1 VSISANTEATDS
13 LWQRALELDAADP
26 LAGYRDHF
34 VGTDTDLSYLDG
46 NSLGRPLKRTVT
58 DISSFIQDSWGGRL
72 IRGWDEEW
80 LELPEKIGDQL
91 GRAVLGAAPGQ
102 TIIAD
107 STTVVLYKLIRAAL
121 AAVTDPARTE
131 IVLDTDN
138 FPTDRYLV
146 EGIAREEGLT
156 LRWIDADP
164 AAGVT
169 VEQVRDATGPSTAVV
184 VLSQIAYRS
193 GFLADLPG
201 ITAAIHDAGALV
213 VWDLCHSAGSVEIAL
228 DDADVDF
235 AAGCTYKY
243 LNGGPGSPA
252 FAYINARHLA
262 GLQQPIWGWMGRK
275 DAFEMGPGY
284 EAAPGIRG
292 FLSGTP
298 AIFGMLAMRGTLD
311 LIEEAGMASLREKSR
326 LLTAYALEL
335 YDAWLAPAG
344 VQLSTPRAA
353 ELRGSHVTIDHPA
366 FREMTATLWD
376 QDVIPDFRAPQGLR
390 IGLSPLSTSF
400 AELYRGVAAIRELLA
415 AQESGKPQPPQAAGA
430 PAESAAAPGGFDKTA
445 DVPLN

>member
-1 VSISANTEATDS
+1 MSTNPQTTVNPAHGRAPRDQGSAAGTGP

-26 LAGYRDHF
+26 LGAYRAHF
-34 VGTDTDLSYLDG
+34 VGTETGLCYLDG
-46 NSLGRPLKRTVT
+46 NSLGRPLKRTAA
-58 DISSFIQDSWGGRL
+58 DISRFIEDSWGGRL

-80 LELPEKIGDQL
+80 LELPQAIGDQL
-91 GRAVLGAAPGQ
+91 GRTVLGAAPGQ

-121 AAVTDPARTE
+121 AAVPDPARTE

-146 EGIAREEGLT
+146 EGIAREEGMT

-164 AAGVT
+164 ASGVT
-169 VEQVRDATGPSTAVV
+169 VEQVRAATGPATAVV

-193 GFLADLPG
+193 GYLADLPG
-201 ITAAIHDAGALV
+201 ITAAVHDAGALI
-213 VWDLCHSAGSVEIAL
+213 VWDLCHSAGSVEIGL
-228 DDADVDF
+228 DAAAVDF

-252 FAYINARHLA
+252 FAYVNARHLP

-284 EAAPGIRG
+284 EAATGIRG

-311 LIEEAGMASLREKSR
+311 LLEEAGMTAVREKSR
-326 LLTAYALEL
+326 LLTAFAVEL
-335 YDAWLAPAG
+335 HDAWLAPAG
-344 VQLSTPRAA
+344 VTLGTPRDP
-353 ELRGSHVTIDHPA
+353 ELRGSHITVDHPA
-366 FREMTATLWD
+366 FRQITADLWE
-376 QDVIPDFRAPQGLR
+376 QDVIPDFRAPHGIR

-400 AELYRGVAAIRELLA
+400 AELYRGVAAIRDRL
-415 AQESGKPQPPQAAGA
+415 QDP
-430 PAESAAAPGGFDKTA
+430 GFDKITA
-445 DVPLN
+445 GPVN

>member
-1 VSISANTEATDS
+1 VSTNPDTTEAPAPGDS
-13 LWQRALELDAADP
+13 GAAHGSTASNDPLWQRALELDAADP
-26 LAGYRDHF
+26 LAAYRAHF
-34 VGTDTDLSYLDG
+34 IGTDTDLSYLDG
-46 NSLGRPLKRTVT
+46 NSLGRPLKRTAA
-58 DISSFIQDSWGGRL
+58 DIGRFIEESWGGRL

-80 LELPEKIGDQL
+80 LELPQVIGDQL
-91 GRAVLGAAPGQ
+91 GRSVLGAAPGQ
-102 TIIAD
+102 TVIAD
-107 STTVVLYKLIRAAL
+107 STTVVLYKLIRAAV

-156 LRWIDADP
+156 LRWIEADP
-164 AAGVT
+164 ASGVS
-169 VEQVRDATGPSTAVV
+169 VEQVREATGPATAVV

-193 GFLADLPG
+193 GYLADLPA
-201 ITAAIHDAGALV
+201 ITAAVHNAGALI
-213 VWDLCHSAGSVEIAL
+213 VWDLCHSAGSVEIGL

-252 FAYINARHLA
+252 FAYVNARHLP

-275 DAFEMGPGY
+275 DAFEMGSGY
-284 EAAPGIRG
+284 EAASGIRG

-311 LIEEAGMASLREKSR
+311 LLEEVGMAAVREKSR
-326 LLTAYALEL
+326 LLTTFAVEL
-335 YDAWLAPAG
+335 HDAWLAPAG
-344 VQLSTPRAA
+344 VALGTPRDP
-353 ELRGSHVTIDHPA
+353 EQRGSHITVDHPG
-366 FREMTATLWD
+366 FREMTAALWE
-376 QDVIPDFRAPQGLR
+376 QDVIPDFRAPHGIR

-400 AELYRGVAAIRELLA
+400 AELYRGVAAIRDRL
-415 AQESGKPQPPQAAGA
+415 QGR
-430 PAESAAAPGGFDKTA
+430 GFDKITA
-445 DVPLN
+445 VPVN

>member
-1 VSISANTEATDS
+1 MSTVHETQDV
-13 LWQRALELDAADP
+13 LLQRAVELDAADP

-58 DISSFIQDSWGGRL
+58 DISAFIQDSWGGRL
-72 IRGWDEEW
+72 IRGWDEDW
-80 LELPEKIGDQL
+80 LQLPEAIGDQL

-121 AAVTDPARTE
+121 AAVKDPARTE

-138 FPTDRYLV
+138 FPTDRYLL
-146 EGIAREEGLT
+146 EGIAQEEGLT

-169 VEQVRDATGPSTAVV
+169 VDQVTAAVGPATAVV
-184 VLSQIAYRS
+184 VLSQVAYRS
-193 GFLADLPG
+193 GFLADLPA
-201 ITAAIHDAGALV
+201 ITSAVHDAGALV
-213 VWDLCHSAGSVEIAL
+213 VWDLCHSAGSVELQL
-228 DDADVDF
+228 DAAGVDF

-252 FAYINARHLA
+252 FAYVNALHLPA
-262 GLQQPIWGWMGRK
+262 LNQPIWGWMGRK
-275 DAFEMGPGY
+275 DAFEMAAGY
-284 EAAPGIRG
+284 EPAPGIRG

-298 AIFGMLAMRGTLD
+298 AIFGMIAMQGTLD
-311 LIEEAGMASLREKSR
+311 LIEEAGIKALREKSR
-326 LLTAYALEL
+326 KLTAFALEL
-335 YDAWLAPAG
+335 HDAWLAPAG
-344 VQLSTPRAA
+344 VLLATPRDPDQ
-353 ELRGSHVTIDHPA
+353 RGSHITVDHPD
-366 FREMTATLWD
+366 FREMTAELWE
-376 QDVIPDFRAPQGLR
+376 QDVIPDFRAPHGIR

-400 AELYRGVAAIRELLA
+400 AEVYRGVAAIRDLLA
-415 AQESGKPQPPQAAGA
+415 RP
-430 PAESAAAPGGFDKTA
+430 
-445 DVPLN
+445 

>member
-1 VSISANTEATDS
+1 MSSTTDAKMEDHDGAA
-13 LWQRALELDAADP
+13 RLEQAAHLDAVDP
-26 LAGYRDHF
+26 LARYRNLF

-46 NSLGRPLKRTVT
+46 NSLGRPLKRTVD
-58 DISSFIQDSWGGRL
+58 DISAFIRDGWGGRL

-80 LELPEKIGDQL
+80 LGMPQAIGDQL

-121 AAVTDPARTE
+121 AAVDDPARTGL
-131 IVLDTDN
+131 VLDTDN

-156 LRWIDADP
+156 LKWIEADP

-169 VEQVRDATGPSTAVV
+169 PDQVRDATGPATAVV
-184 VLSQIAYRS
+184 LLSHVAYRS
-193 GFLADLPG
+193 GFLADLRA
-201 ITAAIHDAGALV
+201 ITEVAHSAGAVV
-213 VWDLCHSAGSVEIAL
+213 VWDLCHSAGSVEL
-228 DDADVDF
+228 DLDAADVDF

-252 FAYINARHLA
+252 FAYVNTRHLP

-275 DAFEMGPGY
+275 DAFEMAAGY
-284 EAAPGIRG
+284 EPAPGIRG

-311 LIEEAGMASLREKSR
+311 LIEETGMAAIRQKSVA
-326 LLTAYALEL
+326 LTAYAVDLFE
-335 YDAWLAPAG
+335 AWLEPLGVELASPRDPA
-344 VQLSTPRAA
+344 
-353 ELRGSHVTIDHPA
+353 LRGSHITLDHPA
-366 FREMTATLWD
+366 FRNVTAALWE
-376 QDVIPDFRAPQGLR
+376 QDVIPDFRAPQGIR

-400 AELYRGVAAIRELLA
+400 AEVHRGMAAIRDLL
-415 AQESGKPQPPQAAGA
+415 QR
-430 PAESAAAPGGFDKTA
+430 
-445 DVPLN
+445 

>member
-1 VSISANTEATDS
+1 MSTPELETAGSAAEATAGNNTA
-13 LWQRALELDAADP
+13 LLQRARDLDAADP

-34 VGTDTDLSYLDG
+34 IGTDTALSYLDG

-80 LELPEKIGDQL
+80 LELPQAIGDQL
-91 GRAVLGAAPGQ
+91 GRAVLGAAAGQ

-164 AAGVT
+164 SSGVT
-169 VEQVRDATGPSTAVV
+169 VGQVRAATGPATAVV

-201 ITAAIHDAGALV
+201 ITAAVHDAGALV

-228 DDADVDF
+228 DAADVDF

-252 FAYINARHLA
+252 FAYVNARHLP

-284 EAAPGIRG
+284 EAAAGIRG

-298 AIFGMLAMRGTLD
+298 AVFGMLAMRGTLN
-311 LIEEAGMASLREKSR
+311 LLEEVGMAAVREKSR
-326 LLTAYALEL
+326 LLTEFAVEL
-335 YDAWLAPAG
+335 HDAWLAPAG
-344 VQLSTPRAA
+344 VELSTPRDP
-353 ELRGSHVTIDHPA
+353 ELRGSHITVDHPA
-366 FREMTATLWD
+366 FREMTAALWE
-376 QDVIPDFRAPQGLR
+376 QDVIPDFRAPHGIR

-400 AELYRGVAAIRELLA
+400 TELYRGVAAIRERLA
-415 AQESGKPQPPQAAGA
+415 EGSSGQQDQPFRQ
-430 PAESAAAPGGFDKTA
+430 D
-445 DVPLN
+445 

>member
-1 VSISANTEATDS
+1 MSTTTPDTAATGP
-13 LWQRALELDAADP
+13 LLRRAVDLDAADP
-26 LAGYRDHF
+26 LASYRELF
-34 VGTDTDLSYLDG
+34 IGTDTDLSYLDG

-58 DISSFIQDSWGGRL
+58 DVGNFIQDEWGGRL

-80 LELPEKIGDQL
+80 LHLPQVIGDQL
-91 GRAVLGAAPGQ
+91 GRTVLGAAPGQ

-107 STTVVLYKLIRAAL
+107 STTVVLYKLIRAGL

-131 IVLDTDN
+131 IVLDTEN

-164 AAGVT
+164 ASGVSL
-169 VEQVRDATGPSTAVV
+169 EQVRSATGPATAVV

-193 GFLADLPG
+193 GYLADLPG
-201 ITAAIHDAGALV
+201 ITSAVHDAGALV

-228 DDADVDF
+228 DDANVDF

-252 FAYINARHLA
+252 FAYVNARHLD
-262 GLQQPIWGWMGRK
+262 GLNQPIWGWMGRK
-275 DAFEMGPGY
+275 DAFEMAAGY
-284 EAAPGIRG
+284 EPAAGIRG

-311 LIEEAGMASLREKSR
+311 LLEEVGMTAVREKSR
-326 LLTAYALEL
+326 LLTAFAVQLH
-335 YDAWLAPAG
+335 DAWLAPAG
-344 VQLSTPRAA
+344 VTLATPRDP
-353 ELRGSHVTIDHPA
+353 EQRGSHITVDHPA
-366 FREMTATLWD
+366 FREMTATLWE
-376 QDVIPDFRAPQGLR
+376 QDVIPDFRAPHGIR

-400 AELYRGVAAIRELLA
+400 TELYRGMAAIRRLLA
-415 AQESGKPQPPQAAGA
+415 
-430 PAESAAAPGGFDKTA
+430 SA
-445 DVPLN
+445 

>member
-1 VSISANTEATDS
+1 MSAVDPQAANPQATDTADA
-13 LWQRALELDAADP
+13 LRQRAAELDAEDP
-26 LAGYRDHF
+26 LAGYRGHF
-34 VGTDTDLSYLDG
+34 IGTDTDLSYLDG
-46 NSLGRPLKRTVT
+46 NSLGRPLKRTSG
-58 DISSFIQDSWGGRL
+58 DISTFIHEGWGGRL

-80 LELPEKIGDQL
+80 LDLPQAIGNQL

-102 TIIAD
+102 AIIAD

-121 AAVTDPARTE
+121 AAVTDPERTE

-156 LRWIDADP
+156 LRWINADP
-164 AAGVT
+164 ASGVT
-169 VEQVRDATGPSTAVV
+169 LDQVREAVGPATAVV
-184 VLSQIAYRS
+184 LLSHVAYRS

-201 ITAAIHDAGALV
+201 ITAAVHDAGGLV
-213 VWDLCHSAGSVEIAL
+213 VWDLCHSAGSVELEL
-228 DDADVDF
+228 DACGVDF

-252 FAYINARHLA
+252 FAYVNARHLG
-262 GLQQPIWGWMGRK
+262 GLSQPIWGWMGRK

-298 AIFGMLAMRGTLD
+298 AIFGMIAMRGTLD
-311 LIEEAGMASLREKSR
+311 LIEEAGMPAIREKSR
-326 LLTAYALEL
+326 RLTAYALEL

-344 VQLSTPRAA
+344 VKLATPRDP
-353 ELRGSHVTIDHPA
+353 ELRGSHITVDHPA
-366 FREMTATLWD
+366 FREVTAALWEK
-376 QDVIPDFRAPQGLR
+376 DVIPDFRAPQGIR
-390 IGLSPLSTSF
+390 IGLSPLSTDF
-400 AELYRGVAAIRELLA
+400 AEVHRGMDAIRALL
-415 AQESGKPQPPQAAGA
+415 PAG
-430 PAESAAAPGGFDKTA
+430 
-445 DVPLN
+445 

>member
-1 VSISANTEATDS
+1 VTTINEAQDA
-13 LWQRALELDAADP
+13 LLQRAVRLDAEDP
-26 LAGYRDHF
+26 LALYRDHF
-34 VGTDTDLSYLDG
+34 IGTDTELSYLDG
-46 NSLGRPLKRTVT
+46 NSLGRPLKRTAD
-58 DISSFIQDSWGGRL
+58 DISAFIHAGWGGRL

-80 LELPEKIGDQL
+80 LDLPQAIGDQL
-91 GRAVLGAAPGQ
+91 GRAVLGAAAGQ

-121 AAVTDPARTE
+121 AAVKDPARTE

-146 EGIAREEGLT
+146 EGIAQEEGLT

-169 VEQVRDATGPSTAVV
+169 VDQVREAAGPATAVV
-184 VLSQIAYRS
+184 LLSHVAYRS

-201 ITAAIHDAGALV
+201 ITAAVHDAGALM
-213 VWDLCHSAGSVEIAL
+213 VWDLCHSAGSVEIGL
-228 DDADVDF
+228 DAAGVDF

-252 FAYINARHLA
+252 FAYVNARHLP
-262 GLQQPIWGWMGRK
+262 GLAQPIWGWMGRK
-275 DAFEMGPGY
+275 EAFEMGPGY

-298 AIFGMLAMRGTLD
+298 AIFGMIAMRGTLE
-311 LIEEAGMASLREKSR
+311 LIEEAGMPALREKSLR
-326 LLTAYALEL
+326 LTAYALEL
-335 YDAWLAPAG
+335 HDAWLAPAG
-344 VQLSTPRAA
+344 VKLATPRAP
-353 ELRGSHVTIDHPA
+353 ELRGSHITVDHPA
-366 FREMTATLWD
+366 FREVTAALWD
-376 QDVIPDFRAPQGLR
+376 KDVIPDFRAPAGIR

-400 AELYRGVAAIRELLA
+400 TELHRGMAAICELLPRA
-415 AQESGKPQPPQAAGA
+415 
-430 PAESAAAPGGFDKTA
+430 
-445 DVPLN
+445 

>member
-1 VSISANTEATDS
+1 MSENQQVHSGADP
-13 LWQRALELDAADP
+13 LWQRALDLDAADP
-26 LAGYRDHF
+26 LAAYRGQF
-34 VGTDTDLSYLDG
+34 VGAESELSYLDG

-58 DISSFIQDSWGGRL
+58 DISSFIEQGWGGRL

-80 LELPEKIGDQL
+80 LDLPQAIGDQL
-91 GRAVLGAAPGQ
+91 GRAALGAAPGQ

-131 IVLDTDN
+131 IVLDTEN

-146 EGIAREEGLT
+146 EGIAREENLT
-156 LRWIDADP
+156 IRWIQADQSS
-164 AAGVT
+164 GVT
-169 VEQVRDATGPSTAVV
+169 EEQVRAAIGPATAVV

-193 GFLADLPG
+193 GHLADLPG
-201 ITAAIHDAGALV
+201 ITAAIHEAGALV

-228 DDADVDF
+228 DAADVDF

-252 FAYINARHLA
+252 FAYVNARHLP

-311 LIEEAGMASLREKSR
+311 LIEEAGMPAIRRKSE

-335 YDAWLAPAG
+335 FDVWLEPSG
-344 VQLSTPRAA
+344 VKLSTPRDPAR
-353 ELRGSHVTIDHPA
+353 RGSHITVDHPA
-366 FREMTATLWD
+366 FREMTAMLWK
-376 QDVIPDFRAPQGLR
+376 QDVIPDFRAPHGIRL
-390 IGLSPLSTSF
+390 GLSPLSTSF
-400 AELYRGVAAIRELLA
+400 AELYRGVLAIRGLLA
-415 AQESGKPQPPQAAGA
+415 DAA
-430 PAESAAAPGGFDKTA
+430 
-445 DVPLN
+445 

>member
-1 VSISANTEATDS
+1 MSTVHGTQDA
-13 LWQRALELDAADP
+13 LLQRAVELDAADP

-46 NSLGRPLKRTVT
+46 NSLGRPLKRTVA
-58 DISSFIQDSWGGRL
+58 DISAFIQENWGGRL

-80 LELPEKIGDQL
+80 LALPEAIGDQL

-107 STTVVLYKLIRAAL
+107 STTVVLYKLVRAAL
-121 AAVTDPARTE
+121 AAVKDPARTE

-138 FPTDRYLV
+138 FPTDRYLL

-164 AAGVT
+164 AAGVS
-169 VEQVRDATGPSTAVV
+169 VDQVREATGPSTAVV

-193 GFLADLPG
+193 GYLADLPA
-201 ITAAIHDAGALV
+201 ITAAVHDAGALV
-213 VWDLCHSAGSVEIAL
+213 VWDLCHSAGSVEIEL
-228 DDADVDF
+228 DAAGVDF

-252 FAYINARHLA
+252 FAYINARHLP
-262 GLQQPIWGWMGRK
+262 GLSQPIWGWMGRK
-275 DAFEMGPGY
+275 DAFEMAAGY
-284 EAAPGIRG
+284 EPAPGIRG

-298 AIFGMLAMRGTLD
+298 AIFGMIAMRGTLD
-311 LIEEAGMASLREKSR
+311 LIEEAGMSALREKSR
-326 LLTAYALEL
+326 KLTAYALEL
-335 YDAWLAPAG
+335 HDAWLAPAG
-344 VQLSTPRAA
+344 VQLATPREA
-353 ELRGSHVTIDHPA
+353 EQRGSHITVDHPD
-366 FREMTATLWD
+366 FRQMTAELWA
-376 QDVIPDFRAPQGLR
+376 QDVIPDFRAPQGIR

-400 AELYRGVAAIRELLA
+400 TEVYRGVAAIRDLLA
-415 AQESGKPQPPQAAGA
+415 RE
-430 PAESAAAPGGFDKTA
+430 
-445 DVPLN
+445 

>member
-1 VSISANTEATDS
+1 MSTHGGPLTETYDDGA
-13 LWQRALELDAADP
+13 LLERAAHLDASDP
-26 LAGYRDHF
+26 LARCRGLF
-34 VGTDTDLSYLDG
+34 IGTDTDLSYLDG
-46 NSLGRPLKRTVT
+46 NSLGRPLKRTVN
-58 DISSFIQDSWGGRL
+58 DISAFIQDGWGGRL

-80 LELPEKIGDQL
+80 LELPQAIGDQL

-102 TIIAD
+102 TVIAD

-131 IVLDTDN
+131 IVLDTEN

-169 VEQVRDATGPSTAVV
+169 PEQVKEATGPSTAVV
-184 VLSQIAYRS
+184 LLSHVAYRS
-193 GFLADLPG
+193 GFLADLPA
-201 ITAAIHDAGALV
+201 ITDVAHSAGALV
-213 VWDLCHSAGSVEIAL
+213 VWDLCHSAGSVEIDL
-228 DDADVDF
+228 DGAGVDF

-252 FAYINARHLA
+252 FAYVNSRHLPT
-262 GLQQPIWGWMGRK
+262 LRQPVWGWMGRK
-275 DAFEMGPGY
+275 DAFEMAAGY
-284 EAAPGIRG
+284 EPAPGIRG

-311 LIEEAGMASLREKSR
+311 LIEGTGMAAIRAKSLD
-326 LLTAYALEL
+326 LTAYAVDLFE
-335 YDAWLAPAG
+335 AWLEPLG
-344 VQLSTPRAA
+344 VQLSSPR
-353 ELRGSHVTIDHPA
+353 EPERRGSHITLDHPA
-366 FREMTATLWD
+366 FRNVTAALWE
-376 QDVIPDFRAPQGLR
+376 QDVIPDFRAPQGIR

-400 AELYRGVAAIRELLA
+400 AELYRGMAAVRDLLR
-415 AQESGKPQPPQAAGA
+415 P
-430 PAESAAAPGGFDKTA
+430 
-445 DVPLN
+445 